1 MTSRPDG
8 SIFERI
14 VEKFKERERRIGM
27 ELGLEKGRA
36 EARAENDRK
45 WMAWYER
52 QQAAQREGRPFDEL
66 PPGYYSENRND
77 DNVPSASKGKG

>member
-1 MTSRPDG
+1 MTCKPQR

-14 VEKFKERERRIGM
+14 VEKFKERERRIGF
-27 ELGLEKGRA
+27 EPGLA
-36 EARAENDRK
+36 EAGAEIDRE

-66 PPGYYSENRND
+66 PPGYPSENRD
-77 DNVPSASKGKG
+77 DDSVPS